1 MTRLPNSPLACVL
14 ALLLLS
20 GCSQPQ
26 KTETADPFMDKWKAR
41 AQESKGASPAPSTT
55 PRDGVKET
63 PARPADV
70 RQDAERPLPTKRVSL
85 KMSNVEVPVLLRA
98 LARAADVNI
107 ILNER
112 VAGRSNINITQ
123 APWDQVFLG
132 ILRTHNLTY
141 AWQGDIV
148 RIMTA
153 DDLEEDL
160 RRETRKRDLMAAEAP
175 VTRIVPVKF
184 SEAAKLQE
192 TVKALLT
199 TDKSSKAIGAVLVDQ
214 HTNSLVINAL
224 PKDVNA
230 ILTVIDKLDRPTP
243 QVLIE
248 AFIVEANKDVARDLG
263 VQWGGAYQIS
273 GGDRRGF
280 ITGRDRS
287 TTTTGTGTG
296 TGTTTNNSDIGSR
309 VDPFTGN
316 IVNLPVEAAAAS
328 SLGFLYQNVGKFL
341 LSAQLTALQQ
351 EGKLNILSSP
361 SITTLD
367 NLTAMIESGR
377 DVPFQTVED
386 GEVNIE
392 YKKAVLSLKVTP
404 HVIDSQTL
412 KLSVKVNKDE
422 VDFSQSVLGNPTII
436 TKQAETN
443 VIQADGQTLV
453 IGGLNKETTTDDR
466 TGTPGLMDVPGLN
479 WLFKRDGKSS
489 AKEDLLIFITPTILK
504 PQGTPAGG

>member
-1 MTRLPNSPLACVL
+1 MIRLPKAPLACAL
-14 ALLLLS
+14 ALLLVS
-20 GCSQPQ
+20 GCAQPQ
-26 KTETADPFMDKWKAR
+26 KTETADPFMDKWKAK
-41 AQESKGASPAPSTT
+41 AQESKGASPAPSAA
-55 PRDGVKET
+55 PRDVVKET
-63 PARPADV
+63 AARPVDV
-70 RQDAERPLPTKRVSL
+70 RQDVEKPLPVKRVSL
-85 KMSNVEVPVLLRA
+85 KMSNVDVSVLLRA

-112 VAGRSNINITQ
+112 VTGRSNINITQ

-141 AWQGDIV
+141 AWQGDII

-160 RRETRKRDLMAAEAP
+160 RRETRKRDLLTAESP
-175 VTRIVPVKF
+175 VTRIVPIKF
-184 SEAAKLQE
+184 SEATKLQE
-192 TVKALLT
+192 TAKALLT
-199 TDKSSKAIGAVLVDQ
+199 TDRSSKAIGAVLVDQ
-214 HTNSLVINAL
+214 HTNSLVVNAL
-224 PKDVNA
+224 PKDINA
-230 ILTVIDKLDRPTP
+230 ILAVIDKLDKPTP

-280 ITGRDRS
+280 ITGRDNATS
-287 TTTTGTGTG
+287 STTGT
-296 TGTTTNNSDIGSR
+296 NSDIGSR
-309 VDPFTGN
+309 KDPSTGN
-316 IVNLPVEAAAAS
+316 LINLPVADAAAS
-328 SLGFLYQNVGKFL
+328 SIGFLYQNVGKFL

-412 KLSVKVNKDE
+412 RLAVKVNKDE

-443 VIQADGQTLV
+443 VIQVDGQTLV

-489 AKEDLLIFITPTILK
+489 AKEDLLIFITPTILQ
-504 PQGTPAGG
+504 PQGSPSGG

>member
-1 MTRLPNSPLACVL
+1 MIRLPKAPLACAL
-14 ALLLLS
+14 ALLLVS
-20 GCSQPQ
+20 GCAQPQ
-26 KTETADPFMDKWKAR
+26 KTETADPFMDKWKAK
-41 AQESKGASPAPSTT
+41 AQESKGASPAPSTA
-55 PRDGVKET
+55 PRDVVKET
-63 PARPADV
+63 AARPVDV
-70 RQDAERPLPTKRVSL
+70 RQDVERPLPVKRVSL
-85 KMSNVEVPVLLRA
+85 KMSNVDVSVLLRA

-112 VAGRSNINITQ
+112 VTGRSNINITQ

-141 AWQGDIV
+141 AWQGDII

-160 RRETRKRDLMAAEAP
+160 RRETRKRDLLAAESP
-175 VTRIVPVKF
+175 VTRIVPIKF
-184 SEAAKLQE
+184 SEATKLQE
-192 TVKALLT
+192 TAKALLT

-214 HTNSLVINAL
+214 HTNSLVVNAL
-224 PKDVNA
+224 PKDINA
-230 ILTVIDKLDRPTP
+230 ILAVIDKLDKPTP

-280 ITGRDRS
+280 VTGRDRS
-287 TTTTGTGTG
+287 TTTGTGTG
-296 TGTTTNNSDIGSR
+296 TGTTTNSDIGSR
-309 VDPFTGN
+309 TDPNTGN

-328 SLGFLYQNVGKFL
+328 SIGFLYQNVGKFL

-377 DVPFQTVED
+377 DVPFQTVRGRRGQHRVQEGGAQPQSHPARHRLPD
-386 GEVNIE
+386 AEARGQGQQGRGGFLD
-392 YKKAVLSLKVTP
+392 A
-404 HVIDSQTL
+404 
-412 KLSVKVNKDE
+412 
-422 VDFSQSVLGNPTII
+422 SVLGNPTII

-443 VIQADGQTLV
+443 VIQVDGQTLV

-504 PQGTPAGG
+504 PQGSPSGG